1 MAKTDFLG
9 LLRAL
14 NEHGVQFIV
23 VGGVAAVLHGAPV
36 GTFDLD
42 VVHSRDKDNVTRL
55 LTALEDLDS
64 YYRTSPERGLKPTES
79 HLSSPGH
86 QLLMTRFGPLDL
98 LGEIGAGRRY
108 EDILLE
114 SAVVQAGE
122 GLAVRVLDLESLI
135 KIKEEL
141 AQEKD
146 RAVIPILR
154 RTLEQKRRG

>member
-1 MAKTDFLG
+1 MAKTDFLA
-9 LLRAL
+9 LLRTL
-14 NEHGVQFIV
+14 NEHGVEFIV

-42 VVHSRDKDNVTRL
+42 VVHSRSKANITRL
-55 LTALEDLDS
+55 LTALEDLDA
-64 YYRTSPERGLKPTES
+64 YYRTSPERGLKPAES

-86 QLLMTRFGPLDL
+86 QLLTTRFGPLDL
-98 LGEIGAGRRY
+98 LGEIGAGRKY
-108 EDILLE
+108 EDLVLE

-122 GLAVRVLDLESLI
+122 GLTVRVLDLESLL

-146 RAVIPILR
+146 RAIIPILR